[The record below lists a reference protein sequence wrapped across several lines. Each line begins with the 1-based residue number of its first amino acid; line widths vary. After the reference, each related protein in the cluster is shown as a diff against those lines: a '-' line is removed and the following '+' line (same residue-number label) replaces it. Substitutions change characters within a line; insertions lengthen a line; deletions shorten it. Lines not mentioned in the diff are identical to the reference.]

1 MLFVNKIPYK
11 LRLISF
17 YIITTL
23 IGISLTL
30 VAIYNASEEQLALDQ
45 IDNLHEIYSDHIKQ
59 LEQPSTQK
67 SAIKTLEQLS
77 RKLHSPVYPVI
88 PYSQTN
94 NIEHQDT
101 ICPFS
106 LSPKSLNANRL
117 NPRGGIIGLN
127 DCRSTWVLLDSSFG
141 EDSVLVLHRFE
152 SDSSNAIV
160 SAYTQRLLVPMV
172 FFIWI
177 TVWSSL
183 ILGNLVNR
191 LQKQK
196 DEVEHLALHDSL
208 TGLPNRKYFLDAV
221 AELINYSQ
229 RQHSPFI
236 LAMIDLNKFKAVN
249 DNLGHQYGDMLLE
262 QVAQRLK
269 SGIRD
274 YDTIARLGG
283 DEFVLLLPGTDLEAS
298 MTMLTRI
305 YETITAP
312 YQLDN
317 KTAGIG
323 ASIGVS
329 LYPKHDTTYAEL
341 VHKAD
346 IAMYQAKQAG
356 GGITTYDPSSAPNHP
371 TLMED

>member
-11 LRLISF
+11 IRLISF

-30 VAIYNASEEQLALDQ
+30 IAIYNASEEQLALDQ

-59 LEQPSTQK
+59 LEITGIKNSPIK
-67 SAIKTLEQLS
+67 SLKQLS
-77 RKLHSPVYPVI
+77 TKLHSPVYPVI
-88 PYSQTN
+88 PYSPSEK
-94 NIEHQDT
+94 IMYQDAT
-101 ICPFS
+101 CSIS
-106 LSPKSLNANRL
+106 LAPELLNANQL
-117 NPRGGIIGLN
+117 NPRGGVIGLSN
-127 DCRSTWVLLDSSFG
+127 CRSTWVLLDTRFG
-141 EDSVLVLHRFE
+141 KDSLLVLHRFDT
-152 SDSSNAIV
+152 DSSNAIV

-196 DEVEHLALHDSL
+196 DEVEHFALHDSL
-208 TGLPNRKYFLDAV
+208 TGLPNRKYFLDAIT
-221 AELINYSQ
+221 ELTNYSN

-249 DNLGHQYGDMLLE
+249 DSLGHQYGDLLLQ
-262 QVAQRLK
+262 QVAQRLRATM
-269 SGIRD
+269 RD
-274 YDTIARLGG
+274 YDIIARLGG
-283 DEFVLLLPGTDLEAS
+283 DEFVLLLPGTDIDAS
-298 MTMLTRI
+298 MVMLKRI
-305 YETITAP
+305 YETITEP
-312 YQLDN
+312 YLLDN
-317 KTAGIG
+317 KDAYIG

-329 LYPKHDTTYAEL
+329 LYPDHDKTYTEL

-346 IAMYQAKQAG
+346 IAMYQAKQSG
-356 GGITTYDPSSAPNHP
+356 GGIKTYTSAE
-371 TLMED
+371 TA

>member
-1 MLFVNKIPYK
+1 MLFIDKIPYK

-17 YIITTL
+17 YVITTL

-59 LEQPSTQK
+59 LKSPDIQK
-67 SAIKTLEQLS
+67 SSIQTIEQLS
-77 RKLHSPVYPVI
+77 DKLHSPVYPVL
-88 PYSQTN
+88 PYLPTN
-94 NIEHQDT
+94 AMVYRDAT
-101 ICPFS
+101 CKLS
-106 LSPKSLNANRL
+106 LNPESLNANRL
-117 NPRGGIIGLN
+117 NPRGGIIGL
-127 DCRSTWVLLDSSFG
+127 DGCRSTWVLLDTVFG
-141 EDSVLVLHRFE
+141 ENSLLVLHRFE
-152 SDSSNAIV
+152 TDSSNAIV
-160 SAYTQRLLVPMV
+160 TAYTQRLLVPMV

-221 AELINYSQ
+221 AELINYSK

-262 QVAQRLK
+262 QVAKRLR
-269 SGIRD
+269 SGMRD
-274 YDTIARLGG
+274 YDIIARLGG

-305 YETITAP
+305 YEAITVP

-317 KTAGIG
+317 KTADIG

-329 LYPKHDTTYAEL
+329 IYPKHDTAYVEL

-346 IAMYQAKQAG
+346 IAMYQSKQAG
-356 GGITTYDPSSAPNHP
+356 GGITTYDPSSAPDHP